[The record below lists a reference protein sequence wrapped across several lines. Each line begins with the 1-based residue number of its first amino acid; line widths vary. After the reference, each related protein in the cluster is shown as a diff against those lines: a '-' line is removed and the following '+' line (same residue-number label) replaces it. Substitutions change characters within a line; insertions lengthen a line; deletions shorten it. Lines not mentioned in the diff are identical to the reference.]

1 MDDTP
6 ELREQLSHA
15 WRSTLDA
22 AVANGAPPQAV
33 IETMVE
39 VAHACFA
46 EAFGAT
52 AAASYL
58 QLLAEQL
65 RAGER
70 SETDELVR
78 GQPEERP
85 TRSFMPAEAEAL
97 IDPDWLTRKD
107 LFG

>member
-1 MDDTP
+1 LDDTP
-6 ELREQLSHA
+6 EIREQLSRA

-33 IETMVE
+33 VETMVT
-39 VAHACFA
+39 VAHECFA

-70 SETDELVR
+70 CETDELVR
-78 GQPEERP
+78 GQAEERP
-85 TRSFMPAEAEAL
+85 SRTFMPADAEAL
-97 IDPDWLTRKD
+97 IDPDWPTRND

>member
-70 SETDELVR
+70 CETDELVR

>member
-6 ELREQLSHA
+6 EIRDQLSRA

-22 AVANGAPPQAV
+22 AVSNGAPPQAV

-39 VAHACFA
+39 VAHHCFA

-70 SETDELVR
+70 CETDERVR
-78 GQPEERP
+78 GAPEESTAR
-85 TRSFMPAEAEAL
+85 TFMPAAAEAL
-97 IDPDWLTRKD
+97 IDPDWPTRND